1 MLAVPLPRRAA
12 FPATSRCWGEL
23 RPLLYK
29 GRSSELLAHL
39 TRVMGIPVGTM
50 QSSSWGISPG
60 GLLCSPSVCLIPR
73 NQRLWGSKQL

>member
-39 TRVMGIPVGTM
+39 TGVMGIPVGTM
-50 QSSSWGISPG
+50 QSSSW